1 MMCIVN
7 GNYRLLIE
15 SKTVPL
21 LMMSS
26 PTHIYQLFLFTN
38 PTFNT
43 VQCTKQTFK
52 LCSTPYSGLAAVK
65 SGCTIYYPWKELIY
79 FMYCSV
85 LYYIVYMLIYIYIQ
99 MVLAAYKSA

>member
-65 SGCTIYYPWKELIY
+65 SGCTILSLEGTDLFYVL
-79 FMYCSV
+79 FRFV
-85 LYYIVYMLIYIYIQ
+85 LYSLYAYIYIYTDGF
-99 MVLAAYKSA
+99 SCF